1 MKQSEAESRRSETSP
16 LNERKDF
23 DERDTQLESSRA
35 FIMPQS
41 TASAPSGCAYV
52 G

>member
-1 MKQSEAESRRSETSP
+1 MKQSEAESRQSETRP

-23 DERDTQLESSRA
+23 DEHSGA

-41 TASAPSGCAYV
+41 NASASYGRAYV
-52 G
+52 R